1 MKRSDMPGPMCR
13 ELSLQVPSSP
23 RRTDGKGILLFPVRV
38 ARANDIGSFAVP
50 DRLCRRHS
58 FAPRYPSFPNV
69 GQATDVPKKTG
80 SQGLMTGPTMRA
92 QGAEPERCLR
102 LPIIWPGKPERI
114 RTMDLKG
121 KKIAILAT
129 NGFEQAE
136 LEVPRDRLSKAGATV
151 DVVSLASGE
160 IKGWDK
166 KDWGRPVKVDKTLD
180 EVSAGDYDAI
190 VLPGGQ
196 INPDLLRVEP
206 KALKFIKDI
215 FDAKKVVA
223 AVCHAPWLLI
233 ETGIA
238 KGRRMTSFKSIKTD
252 VANAG
257 AKWEDSEVVVDQGV
271 ITSRNPGDLEAFSA
285 KIIEE
290 VKEGRHTQRSA
301 A

>member
-1 MKRSDMPGPMCR
+1 MT
-13 ELSLQVPSSP
+13 LS
-23 RRTDGKGILLFPVRV
+23 
-38 ARANDIGSFAVP
+38 
-50 DRLCRRHS
+50 
-58 FAPRYPSFPNV
+58 
-69 GQATDVPKKTG
+69 
-80 SQGLMTGPTMRA
+80 
-92 QGAEPERCLR
+92 
-102 LPIIWPGKPERI
+102 
-114 RTMDLKG
+114 G

-129 NGFEQAE
+129 NGFEQSE
-136 LEVPRDRLSKAGATV
+136 LEVPREKLKAAGATV
-151 DVVSLASGE
+151 EVVSLAGGE

-180 EVSAGDYDAI
+180 QASASDYDAI

-215 FDAKKVVA
+215 FNAKKVVA
-223 AVCHAPWLLI
+223 AVCHAPWLLV

-238 KGRRMTSFKSIKTD
+238 KGRKMTSYKSIKTD
-252 VANAG
+252 IVNAG
-257 AKWEDSEVVVDQGV
+257 AKWEDSQVVVDQGV

-290 VKEGRHTQRSA
+290 VKEGRHSQRSA

>member
-1 MKRSDMPGPMCR
+1 
-13 ELSLQVPSSP
+13 
-23 RRTDGKGILLFPVRV
+23 
-38 ARANDIGSFAVP
+38 
-50 DRLCRRHS
+50 
-58 FAPRYPSFPNV
+58 
-69 GQATDVPKKTG
+69 
-80 SQGLMTGPTMRA
+80 
-92 QGAEPERCLR
+92 
-102 LPIIWPGKPERI
+102 
-114 RTMDLKG
+114 MDLTG

-136 LEVPRDRLSKAGATV
+136 LEVPQERLKKAGATV
-151 DVVSLASGE
+151 DVVSLAAGE
-160 IKGWDK
+160 IKGWNK

-180 EVSAGDYDAI
+180 EASAADYDAI

-215 FDAKKVVA
+215 FDAKKIVA

-238 KGRRMTSFKSIKTD
+238 KGRKMTSFKSIKTD

-257 AKWEDSEVVVDQGV
+257 AKWEDAEVVVDQGV
-271 ITSRNPGDLEAFSA
+271 ITSRNPGDLEAFCA
-285 KIIEE
+285 KIVEE

>member
-1 MKRSDMPGPMCR
+1 M
-13 ELSLQVPSSP
+13 ELS
-23 RRTDGKGILLFPVRV
+23 
-38 ARANDIGSFAVP
+38 
-50 DRLCRRHS
+50 
-58 FAPRYPSFPNV
+58 
-69 GQATDVPKKTG
+69 
-80 SQGLMTGPTMRA
+80 
-92 QGAEPERCLR
+92 
-102 LPIIWPGKPERI
+102 
-114 RTMDLKG
+114 G

-129 NGFEQAE
+129 NGFEQSE
-136 LEVPRDRLSKAGATV
+136 LEVPQSTLKQAGATV
-151 DVVSLASGE
+151 EVISLEAGE

-180 EVSAGDYDAI
+180 QASATDYDAI

-206 KALKFIKDI
+206 KALAFIKEM

-238 KGRRMTSFKSIKTD
+238 SGRKMTSYKSIKTD
-252 VANAG
+252 VSNAG
-257 AKWEDSEVVVDQGV
+257 ATWEDAEVVVDQGV
-271 ITSRNPGDLEAFSA
+271 ITSRNPSDLKAFCT

>member
-1 MKRSDMPGPMCR
+1 
-13 ELSLQVPSSP
+13 
-23 RRTDGKGILLFPVRV
+23 
-38 ARANDIGSFAVP
+38 
-50 DRLCRRHS
+50 
-58 FAPRYPSFPNV
+58 
-69 GQATDVPKKTG
+69 
-80 SQGLMTGPTMRA
+80 
-92 QGAEPERCLR
+92 
-102 LPIIWPGKPERI
+102 
-114 RTMDLKG
+114 MDLKG
-121 KKIAILAT
+121 KKIAVLAT
-129 NGFEQAE
+129 HGFEQSE
-136 LEVPRDRLSKAGATV
+136 LEVPRDRLKKAGAAV

-160 IKGWDK
+160 IRGWDK

-180 EVSAGDYDAI
+180 QASAADYDAV

-206 KALKFIKDI
+206 KALKFIKDV
-215 FDAKKVVA
+215 FDAKKIVA

-238 KGRRMTSFKSIKTD
+238 KGRKMTSYKSIKTD

-257 AKWEDSEVVVDQGV
+257 AKWEDAEVVVDQGV

-290 VKEGRHTQRSA
+290 IREGRHAQRSA

>member
-1 MKRSDMPGPMCR
+1 
-13 ELSLQVPSSP
+13 
-23 RRTDGKGILLFPVRV
+23 
-38 ARANDIGSFAVP
+38 
-50 DRLCRRHS
+50 
-58 FAPRYPSFPNV
+58 
-69 GQATDVPKKTG
+69 
-80 SQGLMTGPTMRA
+80 
-92 QGAEPERCLR
+92 
-102 LPIIWPGKPERI
+102 
-114 RTMDLKG
+114 MDLTG
-121 KKIAILAT
+121 KKIAILAA

-136 LEVPRDRLSKAGATV
+136 LEVPQERLKKAGATV
-151 DVVSLASGE
+151 DVVSLAAGE

-180 EVSAGDYDAI
+180 QASAADYDAV

-206 KALKFIKDI
+206 AALKFIKDI
-215 FDAKKVVA
+215 FDAKKIVA

-238 KGRRMTSFKSIKTD
+238 KGRKLTSFKSIKTD

-257 AKWEDSEVVVDQGV
+257 AKWEDAEVVVDQGV
-271 ITSRNPGDLEAFSA
+271 ITSRNPGDLEAFCD

-290 VKEGRHTQRSA
+290 VKEGRHTRRSA

>member
-1 MKRSDMPGPMCR
+1 
-13 ELSLQVPSSP
+13 
-23 RRTDGKGILLFPVRV
+23 
-38 ARANDIGSFAVP
+38 
-50 DRLCRRHS
+50 
-58 FAPRYPSFPNV
+58 
-69 GQATDVPKKTG
+69 
-80 SQGLMTGPTMRA
+80 
-92 QGAEPERCLR
+92 
-102 LPIIWPGKPERI
+102 
-114 RTMDLKG
+114 MDLAG

-136 LEVPRDRLSKAGATV
+136 LEVPQERLKKAGATV
-151 DVVSLASGE
+151 DVVSLAAGE

-180 EVSAGDYDAI
+180 EASAADYDAI

-206 KALKFIKDI
+206 AALKFIKDI
-215 FDAKKVVA
+215 FDAKKIVA

-238 KGRRMTSFKSIKTD
+238 KGRKLTSFKSIKTD

-257 AKWEDSEVVVDQGV
+257 AKWEDAEVVVDQGV
-271 ITSRNPGDLEAFSA
+271 ITSRNPGDLEAFCA